1 MIDFDDALEE
11 AIRSTGV
18 ERYRFLCSEA
28 NALPPPNDR
37 ESWRRFILEGRWRP
51 ETSYPSVATMVG
63 NALGAAGRFVA
74 SGLQTVAPEEFE
86 RRHAI
91 CEACDQFVAAEDR
104 CRACGCWLA
113 IKPWGA
119 RESCPIGKW

>member
-1 MIDFDDALEE
+1 MAAKEPPEPLEINHICGASRLKRQQQE
-11 AIRSTGV
+11 DG
-18 ERYRFLCSEA
+18 
-28 NALPPPNDR
+28 
-37 ESWRRFILEGRWRP
+37 
-51 ETSYPSVATMVG
+51 YPSVATMVG
-63 NALGAAGRFVA
+63 NALAAAGRFVA
-74 SGLQTVAPEEFE
+74 SGMQTVAPEEFE

>member
-1 MIDFDDALEE
+1 MIDLDEALEE

-28 NALPPPNDR
+28 NNAPPPNDR

-74 SGLQTVAPEEFE
+74 SGLAVVDQAEFD
-86 RRHAI
+86 RRKGI
-91 CEACDQFVAAEDR
+91 CAGCEFYCQDDDR
-104 CRACGCWLA
+104 CLKCGCFLA
-113 IKPWGA
+113 IKPWGV
-119 RESCPIGKW
+119 REHCPIDKW